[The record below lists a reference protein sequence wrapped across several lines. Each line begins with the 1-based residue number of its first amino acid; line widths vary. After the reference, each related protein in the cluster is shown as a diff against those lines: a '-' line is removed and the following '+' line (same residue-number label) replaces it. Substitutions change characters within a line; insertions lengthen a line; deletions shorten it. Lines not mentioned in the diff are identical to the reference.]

1 MIFIQISLIS
11 VIFQRNTEA
20 LLLLNS
26 NWQRYVLFT
35 SSLHGSRV
43 AKLTCLS
50 VSTIFFTIFTIMCSK

>member
-35 SSLHGSRV
+35 SSLHVHGSRV

-50 VSTIFFTIFTIMCSK
+50 VSTIFFTIMCSR